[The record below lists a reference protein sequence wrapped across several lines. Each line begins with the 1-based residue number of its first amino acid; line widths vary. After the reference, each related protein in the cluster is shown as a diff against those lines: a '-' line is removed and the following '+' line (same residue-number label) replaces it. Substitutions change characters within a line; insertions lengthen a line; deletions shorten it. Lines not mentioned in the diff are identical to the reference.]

1 MKKHKWDKFNQHLF
15 SPVFSHTF
23 FSSLQTE
30 VDWFWIVND
39 NKYSPVEHKLI
50 LEAEH
55 CSECG
60 GMHANMGLMF
70 F

>member
-1 MKKHKWDKFNQHLF
+1 MKKHKWDKFNQRLF

-23 FSSLQTE
+23 FLSANCE